1 MKVKFC
7 GINNEKFAEWAD
19 ELGADYLGL
28 LLGITHKAEDKITDE
43 VAKRIICNTG
53 IAIKK
58 WVMVTHLLSADAI
71 AVTLRKL
78 GVRTIQLHDK
88 IAIDEII
95 KLRDLFPDLYVIKAV
110 HVCGM
115 EALDYA
121 MEVQEYADALILDSR
136 TTSRLGGTGLVHDW
150 KISREICRQVDVPV
164 FLAGGLKPCNVES
177 AIDEVHP
184 YGVDVNSGVE
194 NYDGTKNYD
203 LMKEFL
209 EIAKKFD
216 ALS

>member
-7 GINNEKFAEWAD
+7 GINSEKFAEWAD

-43 VAKRIICNTG
+43 EAKRIICNTSVD
-53 IAIKK
+53 IRK

-71 AVTLRKL
+71 ASTLRNL
-78 GVRTIQLHDK
+78 GVRTVQLHDM
-88 IAIDEII
+88 IATEEII
-95 KLRDLFPDLYVIKAV
+95 KLRDIFPDLYVIKAV

-121 MEVQEYADALILDSR
+121 MKVQEYADAIILDSR
-136 TTSRLGGTGLVHDW
+136 TVSRLGGTGLVHDW
-150 KISREICRQVDVPV
+150 KISREICRQVKVPV
-164 FLAGGLKPCNVES
+164 FLAGGLKPGNVVA
-177 AIDEVHP
+177 AINEVRP
-184 YGVDVNSGVE
+184 YCVDVNSGVE
-194 NYDGTKNYD
+194 NPDGTKNYD

-209 EIAKKFD
+209 EAAKKTKTM
-216 ALS
+216 